1 MRPSAKRTYS
11 VYLDD
16 AENAAVNRIA
26 QANHYTPNA
35 IIRALIRQAVGLPA
49 LELRIPAEISEWA
62 ARRTAAA
69 EADQRIA

>member
-26 QANHYTPNA
+26 QANHYSPNA
-35 IIRALIRQAVGLPA
+35 VIRALLRKAVGLPG
-49 LELRIPAEISEWA
+49 LELRIPDEIRDWAERRSA
-62 ARRTAAA
+62 AHD
-69 EADQRIA
+69 ADRRIA